1 MKVIL
6 RNLVPIWNLFNR
18 WAYLNG
24 VLILTLKIKKGTPF
38 CKDAFFFSKFYF
50 EILNDIPIISYDI
63 DALVRI
69 NKMSNLLTK
78 PILAFM
84 NLGIQI
90 THLRKRERKIERER
104 RNNEIEKESW
114 CKKNSS
120 SFWHQFWNFAY
131 ILYYTHNLTSITL
144 RKILCILQKNT

>member
-1 MKVIL
+1 MI
-6 RNLVPIWNLFNR
+6 
-18 WAYLNG
+18 
-24 VLILTLKIKKGTPF
+24 
-38 CKDAFFFSKFYF
+38 FFYKFYF

-90 THLRKRERKIERER
+90 THLRKRERKIEREG

-120 SFWHQFWNFAY
+120 SF
-131 ILYYTHNLTSITL
+131 
-144 RKILCILQKNT
+144 

>member
-38 CKDAFFFSKFYF
+38 CKDAFFSPNF
-50 EILNDIPIISYDI
+50 ILKYWYDI

-90 THLRKRERKIERER
+90 THLRKRERKIEREG

-131 ILYYTHNLTSITL
+131 TILHS
-144 RKILCILQKNT
+144 